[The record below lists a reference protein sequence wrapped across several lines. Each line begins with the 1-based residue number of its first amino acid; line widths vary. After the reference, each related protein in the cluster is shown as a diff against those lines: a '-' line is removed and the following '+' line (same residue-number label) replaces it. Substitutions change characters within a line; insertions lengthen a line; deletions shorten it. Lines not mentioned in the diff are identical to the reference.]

1 MRKVLIAALVS
12 LSLAGCATPQWL
24 QTVEKV
30 VSAVTLGG
38 ATVSNPVTRS
48 RLNQMEN
55 AMIVVVAGLQTWRD
69 SCEQHVIPATCF
81 DQIAQ
86 VQVYTRQ
93 IPPYLE
99 QLRAFVKNNNQVNAM
114 VVWNEVLK
122 IIATV
127 KAGAAAGG
135 VAISVDPGVI

>member
-1 MRKVLIAALVS
+1 
-12 LSLAGCATPQWL
+12 
-24 QTVEKV
+24 
-30 VSAVTLGG
+30 
-38 ATVSNPVTRS
+38 
-48 RLNQMEN
+48 
-55 AMIVVVAGLQTWRD
+55 MIVVVAGLQTWRD
-69 SCEQHVIPATCF
+69 ACEQHTIPASCF